1 MQTCKGAFFIL
12 SPVGCDDD
20 DDVDIG
26 PYILSLLVSL
36 HIFLFVS
43 ISPFHPSFLRGRD
56 TSRPRCWFTTAELTK
71 PTPHS
76 PTPPLAT
83 DMFQR
88 FLLKEE
94 NRLLTT
100 KAEGL
105 KEAVAKAA
113 ELEKECEELR
123 EDLKEASAQLQVWCD

>member
-1 MQTCKGAFFIL
+1 
-12 SPVGCDDD
+12 
-20 DDVDIG
+20 
-26 PYILSLLVSL
+26 
-36 HIFLFVS
+36 
-43 ISPFHPSFLRGRD
+43 
-56 TSRPRCWFTTAELTK
+56 
-71 PTPHS
+71 
-76 PTPPLAT
+76 
-83 DMFQR
+83 MFQR